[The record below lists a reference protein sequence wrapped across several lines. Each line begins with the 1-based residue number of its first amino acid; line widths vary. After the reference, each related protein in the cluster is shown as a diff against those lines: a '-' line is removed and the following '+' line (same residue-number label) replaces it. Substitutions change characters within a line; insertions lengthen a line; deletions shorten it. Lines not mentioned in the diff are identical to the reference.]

1 MKSYTIAHTCQADP
15 KCVNIR
21 GYLYRSNV
29 DLYQGYPKIERKNPD
44 TGEWEEVERIPT
56 NIYYNPEQYL

>member
-1 MKSYTIAHTCQADP
+1 MKIHF
-15 KCVNIR
+15 K
-21 GYLYRSNV
+21 LK
-29 DLYQGYPKIERKNPD
+29 GYPKIERKNPD